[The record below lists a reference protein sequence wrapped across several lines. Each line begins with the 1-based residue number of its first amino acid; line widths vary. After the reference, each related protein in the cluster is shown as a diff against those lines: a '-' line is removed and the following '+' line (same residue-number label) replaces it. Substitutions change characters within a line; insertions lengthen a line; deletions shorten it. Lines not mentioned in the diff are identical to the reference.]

1 MSVRSFTDLVD
12 AFVVCDGTGELGG
25 VGLVSVGVMAAVG
38 VGVGV
43 CIPCHGGCTLVVG
56 MCVKWRELDI
66 GLSVHGLEFWMCVSC
81 TAFRVTRLLTGGAC
95 GLSRD

>member
-38 VGVGV
+38 VGVGGCV
-43 CIPCHGGCTLVVG
+43 PCHGGLHSSSWNVCEMEGVG
-56 MCVKWRELDI
+56 RWP
-66 GLSVHGLEFWMCVSC
+66 VHGLEFLDVCVLYGFSC
-81 TAFRVTRLLTGGAC
+81 NTAIDWWGVWSVA
-95 GLSRD
+95 